1 MYYLILDLWKVSIQQ
16 LKIKKDIND
25 LYQMINQIHDMKKD
39 NINMPV
45 SSIEIDGMQEY
56 LIGSISII
64 IGRKKDLFTECG
76 KKYKEILCKI
86 KEEID
91 DIEKQELNYIDNI
104 EIKIDYDIV
113 RDNLT
118 KFLEE
123 EDSRIR
129 LLLIKDKPII
139 LEDVDFE
146 RIKHAIKKSVNP

>member
-39 NINMPV
+39 NTNMPV
-45 SSIEIDGMQEY
+45 RSIEIDGMQEY

-64 IGRKKDLFTECG
+64 IERKKDLFTECG
-76 KKYKEILCKI
+76 KKYEEILCKI

-91 DIEKQELNYIDNI
+91 DIKKQELNYIDNI
-104 EIKIDYDIV
+104 EIKIDYNIV

-123 EDSRIR
+123 EDSRIT

-139 LEDVDFE
+139 LEDDDFE